1 MTHTDEFTGQLEAY
15 LDDYEGSTPL
25 PEPVRDVI
33 RAELPST
40 RQRPAWWPERR
51 SPEMN
56 NMAKLGVAAAAVV
69 VAALLGYTYLVAPNV
84 GGPLLGEPSP
94 SPTPTPSPLSD
105 GPLAPGTYGLT
116 TADDPS
122 AEITLPEGS
131 TITVPDGWEG
141 AGGSRVN
148 KGEATVGFWY
158 WEGDLG
164 TVYQDP
170 CQWQGSEIEPPVGPT
185 VDDLANALASQ
196 ADRGDAVP
204 VDVTV
209 GGYDGKMIELSVP
222 TDIDFADCDGG
233 EFRSWSGRYHQ
244 GPGQVDLVYILDL
257 DGQRTVIDAA
267 YMPGTSEEVL
277 AELQAIIDSIE
288 LGGP

>member
-1 MTHTDEFTGQLEAY
+1 MTRTDEFIGQLEDY

-25 PEPVRDVI
+25 PEIVRDAI

-51 SPEMN
+51 SPDMN
-56 NMAKLGVAAAAVV
+56 NMAKLGLAAAAVV

-94 SPTPTPSPLSD
+94 SPSPTPPTLSD
-105 GPLAPGTYGLT
+105 GPLAAGTYGLT

-122 AEITLPEGS
+122 AEIVLPQGS
-131 TITVPDGWEG
+131 TITVPAGWVG

-148 KGEATVGFWY
+148 KDEATVGFWY
-158 WEGDLG
+158 WNGDLA

-170 CQWQGSEIEPPVGPT
+170 CQWQGTEIEPPVGPT

-204 VDVTV
+204 VDVTI
-209 GGYDGKMIELSVP
+209 GGYDGKMIEMSVP

-244 GPGQVDLVYILDL
+244 GPGQVDLVYILDV

-267 YMPGTSEEVL
+267 YMPTTSEAEQ
-277 AELQAIIDSIE
+277 AELQAVIDSIE